1 VVVAFGGNAL
11 LKRGEPLT
19 MEAQQ
24 RNARSAAVAVKQL
37 VDAGYRVCVTH
48 GNGPQVGLLAEQDPA
63 VSECRLQGR
72 CLQQLLMLMVDAVS
86 STHCNGATGDPL
98 FSDITA

>member
-1 VVVAFGGNAL
+1 MVVAFGGNAL

-72 CLQQLLMLMVDAVS
+72 CLQQLLMLMQVGW
-86 STHCNGATGDPL
+86 TL
-98 FSDITA
+98 FPALTAMEQPVAPVF